1 MSGRLFDDFF
11 APCVML
17 DKRSVPDGYGGKITQ
32 WVDGASVEI
41 AISSPMPTEVI
52 AAQQHGNRVD
62 FDITTK
68 KNLVLEYHD
77 VFKRLSDGK
86 IFRIT
91 EVDEDNATPDR
102 ASFQIR
108 KAKAEEWIL
117 TGEYIPGE
125 VEP

>member
-1 MSGRLFDDFF
+1 
-11 APCVML
+11 ML
-17 DKRSVPDGYGGKITQ
+17 DKISVPDGYGGKTTQ
-32 WVDGASVEI
+32 WIDGAEVDI

-77 VFKRLSDGK
+77 VFKRIADGK

-91 EVDEDNATPDR
+91 EADEDNVTPDR
-102 ASFQIR
+102 ATFQIR
-108 KAKAEEWIL
+108 KAKAEEWVL
-117 TGEYIPGE
+117 TGEYIPKE
-125 VEP
+125 NEP

>member
-11 APCVML
+11 TPCIML
-17 DKRSVPDGYGGKITQ
+17 DKISVPDGYGGKTTQ
-32 WVDGASVEI
+32 WIDGAEVDI

-91 EVDEDNATPDR
+91 AVDEDNSTPDR
-102 ASFQIR
+102 ATFQIR
-108 KAKAEEWIL
+108 KAKAEEWVL
-117 TGEYIPGE
+117 TGEYIPKE
-125 VEP
+125 NEP